1 LHLARK
7 VQCNILMSNAA
18 ISGPRRVRAVP
29 VQAPVSHGPPPLPTS
44 RARANRQPP
53 SQHPLP
59 APTAAVRSVATHVP
73 GAPHLDDSTAK
84 VPRQGS
90 RTRRARWFTL
100 GLVVGG
106 IVAIVARGEGPATLH
121 DLREWSA
128 RTLRSLEHRTDR
140 RQHTDLGAQVESVA
154 SVPALMRS
162 SRSPDAPCAVDPAPD
177 DPCAEL
183 LAPFM
188 KASTTPDVPTVA
200 FESLPR
206 VKPPVVVARR
216 HHSSH
221 AAPAAVAS
229 ADANADDDTTA
240 KLEELVARAPVPIIA
255 PEQTAENDVR

>member
-1 LHLARK
+1 
-7 VQCNILMSNAA
+7 MSNAA

-44 RARANRQPP
+44 RVRANQQPP
-53 SQHPLP
+53 SQPPLP
-59 APTAAVRSVATHVP
+59 APTPAVRSVAAHVP
-73 GAPHLDDSTAK
+73 GAPHLDDSTAR

-100 GLVVGG
+100 GLVVGAV
-106 IVAIVARGEGPATLH
+106 VAIVVRGEGPATLH

-140 RQHTDLGAQVESVA
+140 RQHTDLGAEVETVA

-162 SRSPDAPCAVDPAPD
+162 SRAADAPCPVDPGPD

-183 LAPFM
+183 LAPFRN
-188 KASTTPDVPTVA
+188 ASATVDVPTVA

-206 VKPPVVVARR
+206 VKPPVTARR
-216 HHSSH
+216 HHVPRPTPSA
-221 AAPAAVAS
+221 AAPADGD
-229 ADANADDDTTA
+229 ADEETTA
-240 KLEELVARAPVPIIA
+240 RLEDLVAHAPVPIIS

>member
-1 LHLARK
+1 M
-7 VQCNILMSNAA
+7 LMSNAA
-18 ISGPRRVRAVP
+18 ISGPRRMRAVP
-29 VQAPVSHGPPPLPTS
+29 AQAPVSHGPPPLPTRRE
-44 RARANRQPP
+44 RASQQPP
-53 SQHPLP
+53 SQPPLP
-59 APTAAVRSVATHVP
+59 APTAAVRAVATHLP
-73 GAPHLDDSTAK
+73 GAPRLDDSTAR
-84 VPRQGS
+84 VPRQGA

-100 GLVVGG
+100 GLAVGA

-128 RTLRSLEHRTDR
+128 RTLRSLEHRSDR
-140 RQHTDLGAQVESVA
+140 RQHSALGAEAEVVA
-154 SVPALMRS
+154 SVPALIRS
-162 SRSPDAPCAVDPAPD
+162 SPPGDAPCPVDPAPD

-200 FESLPR
+200 LESLPR

-255 PEQTAENDVR
+255 PEQTADNDVR